1 MNHPGIVK
9 LQWAVIA
16 VLVIGGGI
24 AFFMLMGKTDQFK
37 RERDANT
44 GNVKSLAEQVKQAKA
59 APSPTVAPL
68 PEAVSNGPSA
78 ATPTPAPTPPA
89 ATPKKAR

>member
-1 MNHPGIVK
+1 MNHPGIIK

-16 VLVIGGGI
+16 VLVVGGGV

-44 GNVKSLAEQVKQAKA
+44 GNVRSLAEQVKQAKA

-78 ATPTPAPTPPA
+78 ATPTPTALPA
-89 ATPKKAR
+89 ASPKKAR